1 MIEIKST
8 DTPSEERE
16 PLFSIDGREYTI
28 PKEVPGN
35 LSLQAIERMRTES
48 EYAVIAWIMET
59 MLGKAGYRALLDCKA
74 VKPSQLR
81 AITEICRSKMMGELE
96 EEGKG

>member
-1 MIEIKST
+1 MIKIEST
-8 DTPSEERE
+8 TTPSNDRE

-35 LSLQAIERMRTES
+35 LALQAIERMRVEH
-48 EYAVIAWIMET
+48 ELAVVAWIMEQL
-59 MLGKAGYRALLDCKA
+59 LGKEGYRALLDCKA
-74 VKPSQLR
+74 VTRKQL
-81 AITEICRSKMMGELE
+81 AQITEICRLKVMGDVE